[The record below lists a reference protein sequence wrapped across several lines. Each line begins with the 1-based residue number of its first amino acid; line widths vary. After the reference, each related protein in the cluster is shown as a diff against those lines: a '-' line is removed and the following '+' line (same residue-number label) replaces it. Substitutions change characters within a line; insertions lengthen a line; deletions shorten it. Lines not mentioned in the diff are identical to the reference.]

1 MKYILSVLILFIA
14 VPAFTQDCNMESLLK
29 KQGTWK
35 ETSNTPSGIAAADLA
50 KEKKT
55 VAAINAMIKSKYKPA
70 GVNAEVNGGYN
81 HPQPGVPVNS
91 FVYSIIPLNFY
102 CDGNVI
108 KTVGET
114 PTYFS
119 INTNIF
125 DAEIYESP
133 DNKEETSGLGYHYI
147 KDMPFE
153 KDGYW
158 HFKTIDASLGLGMT
172 GKSNSW
178 LITYD
183 GKLPFAYVTHKE
195 FLETRKIIL
204 ANARAQ
210 SASQSREAL
219 DRLEMEKGFKE
230 KEYKND
236 PEKLKRYM
244 KMDYTDSKVRYEKL
258 LRDNEKTYQPA
269 FEKIDAQ
276 LKMPAAE
283 LNQPAIVKMDPHD
296 HLSCLFTDD
305 NDPFGQILIKP
316 NPGYFN
322 KKIPK
327 SAPQFF
333 WVYVIANHKEPITA
347 NFMSDIIKAVDF
359 SLLKNMLG
367 K

>member
-14 VPAFTQDCNMESLLK
+14 VPAFTQDCNIESLLK
-29 KQGTWK
+29 KTGTWK
-35 ETSNTPSGIAAADLA
+35 ETSNAPSGIAAADLA

-55 VAAINAMIKSKYKPA
+55 VAAINTMIKSKYKPT

-81 HPQPGVPVNS
+81 RPQPGAPVNS

-108 KTVGET
+108 KVVGET

-133 DNKEETSGLGYHYI
+133 DNREVTSGLGYHYI

-158 HFKTIDASLGLGMT
+158 HFKTIDVPLGFGMT

-204 ANARAQ
+204 ANERLQAVSGFRDVLA
-210 SASQSREAL
+210 
-219 DRLEMEKGFKE
+219 RLEVEKEYKE
-230 KEYKND
+230 KEYKSE
-236 PEKLKRYM
+236 PEKLKKYM
-244 KMDYTDSKVRYEKL
+244 KMDYTDSKARYEKL
-258 LRDNEKTYQPA
+258 LADNEKKYQPA
-269 FEKIDAQ
+269 FEKIEKQ
-276 LKMPAAE
+276 LKLPAAE
-283 LNQPAIVKMDPHD
+283 LNQPAIVKLDPND
-296 HLSCLFTDD
+296 SFSYLFTDD
-305 NDPFGQILIKP
+305 NDPFGQVLIKP

-333 WVYVIANHKEPITA
+333 WIYERGNHKDPAAA
-347 NFMSDIIKAVDF
+347 NFMADIMKAVDF